1 MANGE
6 LNEELSQIVDR
17 LTLAE
22 ETEQQALFE
31 MAIGKLES
39 SELALL
45 LESLPVDRRQER
57 WLQIPAEEQVQVLVA
72 MRHEPRQTILK
83 QLTPEALQLLLS
95 GLDAEDLIE
104 LAETLPDTL
113 VDDALARMDAQQRAH
128 YQRTSL
134 YTEEQIGRYVDHN
147 LLLLPHKARIS
158 EARRLLRRQLPDHT
172 DSIYLVDRT
181 GRYAG
186 LVPVGAL
193 LNAPAHQPVSDL
205 LDRDPS
211 ALSASMELIDA
222 AEKVEHSN
230 RSALPVVDEKG
241 YLVGRCTVRL
251 ALEIIRETYE
261 SQLMAT
267 AGMSEEEDLF
277 APVIRSSRRRATW
290 LGINLL
296 TAFLAS
302 WTIGLFA
309 HTLEQVVAL
318 AVLMPI
324 VASMGGIAGS
334 QTLTLIIRG
343 LAMGQITPGNAR
355 ALLRKELGVGGLNGL
370 LWALVIGLCA
380 TFWFAS
386 TTIGLV
392 IALAIIINIAVAALA
407 GVGIPLLLE
416 KLDIDPAL
424 SGSVILTT
432 VTDVVGFL
440 AFLGLGTLLLL

>member
-1 MANGE
+1 MANNE
-6 LNEELSQIVDR
+6 LNEEMSQIVER

-22 ETEQQALFE
+22 EAEQIALFD
-31 MAIGKLES
+31 AAVAKLEP

-45 LESLPVDRRQER
+45 LESLPVDSRLEC
-57 WLQIPAEEQVQVLVA
+57 WPQIPVDEQVQVLVA

-83 QLTPEALQLLLS
+83 RLTQEALQQLLND
-95 GLDAEDLIE
+95 LDAEDLIE
-104 LAETLPDTL
+104 LAETLPDKL
-113 VDDALARMDAQQRAH
+113 VDDALVRMDAKQRAH
-128 YQRTSL
+128 YQQTSL

-147 LLLLPHKARIS
+147 LLLLPHKARVN

-193 LNAPAHQPVSDL
+193 MNAPAHQPVSEL

-211 ALSASMELIDA
+211 ALSGSMELIDA

-230 RSALPVVDEKG
+230 RAALPVVDDDG
-241 YLVGRCTVRL
+241 YLVGRCTIRL

-267 AGMSEEEDLF
+267 AGLSEEEDLF
-277 APVIRSSRRRATW
+277 APVLHSSRRRATW

-302 WTIGLFA
+302 WTIGLFS

-355 ALLRKELGVGGLNGL
+355 ALLMKELGVGGLNGL

-380 TFWFAS
+380 ALWFANA
-386 TTIGLV
+386 TIGMV
-392 IALAIIINIAVAALA
+392 IALAIVINISVAGLS
-407 GVGIPLLLE
+407 GVVIPLLLE
-416 KLDIDPAL
+416 KFDIDPAL
-424 SGSVILTT
+424 SGSVVLTT

-440 AFLGLGTLLLL
+440 AFLGLGTLLLV

>member
-1 MANGE
+1 MANSE
-6 LNEELSQIVDR
+6 LNEEISQIVDR

-22 ETEQQALFE
+22 DTEQQDLFE
-31 MAIGKLES
+31 TAVGKLEP

-45 LESLPVDRRQER
+45 LESLPVDTRLER
-57 WLQIPAEEQVQVLVA
+57 WPQIPAEEQVQVLVA

-83 QLTPEALQLLLS
+83 QLEPEALQQLLS
-95 GLDAEDLIE
+95 DLDAEDLIE
-104 LAETLPDTL
+104 LAETLPDAL
-113 VDDALARMDAQQRAH
+113 VDGALIRMDAQQRAH
-128 YQRTSL
+128 YQQTSL
-134 YTEEQIGRYVDHN
+134 FSEEQIGRYVDHN
-147 LLLLPHKARIS
+147 LLLLPHKARVS
-158 EARRLLRRQLPDHT
+158 EARRLLRRQLPDYT

-186 LVPVGAL
+186 LVPIGIL
-193 LNAPAHQPVSDL
+193 MNAPSHLPVTEL

-211 ALSASMELIDA
+211 ALAASMALIDA

-230 RSALPVVDEKG
+230 RGALPVVDDNG

-277 APVIRSSRRRATW
+277 APVLRSSRRRATW

-309 HTLEQVVAL
+309 DTLEQVVAL

-380 TFWFAS
+380 TLWFAS
-386 TTIGLV
+386 ATIGIV
-392 IALAIIINIAVAALA
+392 IALAIIINISVAALA
-407 GVGIPLLLE
+407 GVGVPLLLE

-424 SGSVILTT
+424 SGSVVLTT